1 MKIFV
6 DADAC
11 PAAVKEIVIR
21 AAERLAVSAIFVANK
36 NIRLPPSRHV
46 STVRVEMGLDVADGY
61 IAKAASA
68 GDLAI
73 TADIPLAAAL
83 VARGA
88 VVLDLRGTVFTEENV
103 GEALALRNFH
113 HQLREG
119 GVVTGGPSGFGP
131 KQAREFAGAFDREL
145 SKALPRIPWKVSSA
159 ACAVAMD
166 VSAIHSAAPRRPV
179 PAATALAGAPR
190 CRPDSTTSPRR
201 NRRIIAR
208 RSRSPRV
215 RRAR

>member
-46 STVRVEMGLDVADGY
+46 STIRVAMGLDVADGY
-61 IAKAASA
+61 IAKV
-68 GDLAI
+68 GKGRRPHQ
-73 TADIPLAAAL
+73 ADIPLAAAYRPRCGG
-83 VARGA
+83 ARPA
-88 VVLDLRGTVFTEENV
+88 GTVYTEENV

-113 HQLREG
+113 HELREG

-131 KQAREFAGAFDREL
+131 KQAREFAAAFDREL
-145 SKALPRIPWKVSSA
+145 SKA
-159 ACAVAMD
+159 M
-166 VSAIHSAAPRRPV
+166 RRGTREGQP
-179 PAATALAGAPR
+179 
-190 CRPDSTTSPRR
+190 
-201 NRRIIAR
+201 
-208 RSRSPRV
+208 
-215 RRAR
+215 